1 MDIEILDFTEAGY
14 SPVLTYGS
22 WRVAILNYL
31 DKLKRENLTYLER
44 HLETDEAFI
53 LMQGEATLF
62 IGKSTC
68 EYVMEKYKVY
78 NVKKNAWHAI
88 SLSPDAKV
96 LIVENADTGK
106 ENTEYIDIITKE
118 RITR

>member
-1 MDIEILDFTEAGY
+1 MDLEILDFTEGGY
-14 SPVLTYGS
+14 APVLTYGS

-62 IGKSTC
+62 VGEDTR
-68 EYVMEKYKVY
+68 EYEMEKYKVY

-88 SLSPDAKV
+88 SMSSDAKV

-106 ENTEYIDIITKE
+106 ENTEYIDIITKQ
-118 RITR
+118 RISR